1 MQVTW
6 DISEPETMQREIAAI
21 DAARQELNI
30 TDALIITANEPSPAN
45 LKKTSYKIIPFFRW
59 AAAI

>member
-1 MQVTW
+1 
-6 DISEPETMQREIAAI
+6 MQREIAAI